1 MGPISCTELCL
12 RNRITEISE
21 TSLVLSSFP
30 RSFSTTVCGA
40 CDGVGAGP
48 PGEVGDDDVV
58 NFIAL
63 VTFSSSSRV
72 CSCSRCSCVGCK
84 KGLLFT
90 VTVSLLATLSF
101 IDDDAISFLLC
112 VCLLAVVVATKIT
125 QKRRARVGVCVVIF
139 FLAQLLFFFL
149 MRDALELFVFTQP
162 GWMDGAG
169 RPVWVAPPPLEKREK
184 RKKNFF
190 TVRRTKRLARARNEQ
205 IAYNLT
211 LSGIITT

>member
-1 MGPISCTELCL
+1 
-12 RNRITEISE
+12 
-21 TSLVLSSFP
+21 
-30 RSFSTTVCGA
+30 
-40 CDGVGAGP
+40 
-48 PGEVGDDDVV
+48 
-58 NFIAL
+58 
-63 VTFSSSSRV
+63 
-72 CSCSRCSCVGCK
+72 
-84 KGLLFT
+84 LFT

-112 VCLLAVVVATKIT
+112 VCVVGGGGRDKNHTET
-125 QKRRARVGVCVVIF
+125 TRAWVCVGIF

-169 RPVWVAPPPLEKREK
+169 RPVAPPPLEKREK

>member
-1 MGPISCTELCL
+1 M
-12 RNRITEISE
+12 
-21 TSLVLSSFP
+21 LSSFP
-30 RSFSTTVCGA
+30 RSFSATVCGA

-72 CSCSRCSCVGCK
+72 CSCSRSCVGCK

-112 VCLLAVVVATKIT
+112 VCVVGGGGGGRDKNHA
-125 QKRRARVGVCVVIF
+125 RNDARAWVCVVIF

-169 RPVWVAPPPLEKREK
+169 RPVAPPPLEKREK

>member
-30 RSFSTTVCGA
+30 RSFSATVCGA

-72 CSCSRCSCVGCK
+72 CSRCSCVGCK

-112 VCLLAVVVATKIT
+112 VCVGGGGGGGRDKNHTET
-125 QKRRARVGVCVVIF
+125 TRARGCVLGYF

-169 RPVWVAPPPLEKREK
+169 RPVAPPPLEKREK

-190 TVRRTKRLARARNEQ
+190 TVRRTKRLALARNEQ